1 MTLLQFSKG
10 MKLLSDSYRK
20 QVSQETIVVWY
31 DLLKDIPYGTFLESI
46 KSLMVKSKFFP
57 SVAEILEESKSINK
71 SYLLFIAE
79 LMYKDG
85 YFHKGVERLSDEH
98 ALRNYEKSTMWLEKG
113 IIPEFLKE
121 DMNVYI
127 NKFDNRIEEKE
138 TKKLNDVQKL

>member
-1 MTLLQFSKG
+1 MTLFQFSKG

-20 QVSQETIVVWY
+20 QIGQETIAVWY
-31 DLLKDIPYGTFLESI
+31 DLLKDIPYGTFLKSI

-57 SVAEILEESKSINK
+57 SIAEIFEESKSVNK

-85 YFHKGVERLSDEH
+85 YFHKGVQKLSDEH
-98 ALRNYEKSTMWLEKG
+98 ALRNYEKTILWLEKG

-121 DMNVYI
+121 DMNAYI
-127 NKFDNRIEEKE
+127 NEYDNRIEEKE
-138 TKKLNDVQKL
+138 TKKLNDV